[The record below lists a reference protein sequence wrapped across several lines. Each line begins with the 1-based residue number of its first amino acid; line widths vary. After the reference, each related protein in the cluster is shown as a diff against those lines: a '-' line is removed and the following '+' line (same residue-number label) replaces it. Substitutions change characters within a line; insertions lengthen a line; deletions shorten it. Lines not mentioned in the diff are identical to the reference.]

1 MMIVGEMLKKLISN
15 PLSLMKNPS
24 LTQMQAAESSTA
36 QFQEEEKDIQEPSV
50 DQVYCW
56 WMEMSELRKLAICIQ
71 KTPFVKFSC
80 WICERISS

>member
-1 MMIVGEMLKKLISN
+1 MIVGEMLKKLISN
-15 PLSLMKNPS
+15 PLSLMRNPS

-56 WMEMSELRKLAICIQ
+56 WMEMPELKKLAICIQ
-71 KTPFVKFSC
+71 KTPLVKFTVGFVNEFSV
-80 WICERISS
+80 